1 MSAADLRGCANFE
14 VCVAIAG
21 FRVWEQGFTTW
32 SFGREGFQGLGF
44 RGLELLRRRGSN
56 LEPGG
61 CWFFLGVGGVDSV
74 RLLRGLELTARNPK
88 P

>member
-61 CWFFLGVGGVDSV
+61 CWFFVGGGGRRQCPTSSGFGID
-74 RLLRGLELTARNPK
+74 RQK